1 MHAFFCVP
9 VWRYKIDLIFQ
20 NQGVAFAVLVNHRSV
35 KMMKLGGSCDPDS
48 DVYIGDW
55 F

>member
-1 MHAFFCVP
+1 MP

-20 NQGVAFAVLVNHRSV
+20 NQGVAFTVLVNHRPV
-35 KMMKLGGSCDPDS
+35 TMTKLGGSHDPDN
-48 DVYIGDW
+48 DVYIGDC